1 MQIIFRAMIT
11 LSHRAQVKRF
21 TSDLLKVLK
30 TQPAKRMALHD
41 LPGLFSKCLL
51 KQFKINDY
59 GVCEVEDILNEVSET
74 SVVLSSE
81 TIDGT
86 DDLII
91 SIPKREQTSDEV
103 ERTHKFAEECVELLK
118 HVPECRLAFNKF
130 IPGMY

>member
-1 MQIIFRAMIT
+1 M
-11 LSHRAQVKRF
+11 
-21 TSDLLKVLK
+21 
-30 TQPAKRMALHD
+30 
-41 LPGLFSKCLL
+41 
-51 KQFKINDY
+51 
-59 GVCEVEDILNEVSET
+59 SET

-130 IPGMY
+130 IPGMILISRNFEEKKVIYFFSKFREIGIQGVLR